1 MAAHYGHKVRRY
13 LSCPVEGCDGEARR
27 LAANQPWVR
36 DGLMQAVRLLSRMK
50 QYHVTLA
57 ELLGRLPD
65 FAVTT
70 RTIPCEGNPGRILR
84 QLRDET
90 PEAASDGAP
99 AEGARVRLRG
109 GTGLV
114 RPTKA
119 GKNLVLVAEASSAEI
134 AEEVCGRLDVARG
147 IAIYDQLLPG
157 KNKTPGVG
165 RIKGR
170 RAGRAAAGDRT
181 ASC

>member
-1 MAAHYGHKVRRY
+1 MLGVNCLLELEDGGDLALPYDAPVAIEEMAAHYGRKVRRY

-84 QLRDET
+84 QLRERN
-90 PEAASDGAP
+90 
-99 AEGARVRLRG
+99 ARSRFRRRPGRG
-109 GTGLV
+109 G
-114 RPTKA
+114 
-119 GKNLVLVAEASSAEI
+119 
-134 AEEVCGRLDVARG
+134 
-147 IAIYDQLLPG
+147 PG
-157 KNKTPGVG
+157 TP
-165 RIKGR
+165 
-170 RAGRAAAGDRT
+170 AGRHRPGAAHQGGQESGTGGRGLQR
-181 ASC
+181 